1 MSLKKILLFILL
13 IPSLI
18 FSQSVTKSD
27 DLICFD
33 TITASKIM
41 NDLKYCDSIN
51 LYVKDLQ
58 QELNL
63 KVDTV
68 NECKYQLSNYQKV
81 TNKQESV
88 LFNKQ
93 KIDFIQYTTIVIL
106 TIITYFVSN

>member
-1 MSLKKILLFILL
+1 
-13 IPSLI
+13 
-18 FSQSVTKSD
+18 
-27 DLICFD
+27 
-33 TITASKIM
+33 M